1 LFNVSNAII
10 LFSGGKMPQGKVKWF
25 DSKKGYGF
33 IVTSDGKDVFVHFAD
48 VVSDDSYKTL
58 NEGADVEFELLED
71 KKGLKA
77 ANVRLTK

>member
-1 LFNVSNAII
+1 LFYVSNAII

>member
-1 LFNVSNAII
+1 
-10 LFSGGKMPQGKVKWF
+10 MPQGKVKWLKK
-25 DSKKGYGF
+25 KKGYGF

>member
-1 LFNVSNAII
+1 
-10 LFSGGKMPQGKVKWF
+10 MPQGKVKWF

-48 VVSDDSYKTL
+48 VISDDSYKTL

-71 KKGLKA
+71 AKGLKA
-77 ANVRLTK
+77 ANVRLVK